1 MSQADTKE
9 TQLMLEFGEEP
20 EEAHIYFIIEAF
32 LDLQEKMGDEVILK
46 AMKDAISRRLQR
58 A

>member
-1 MSQADTKE
+1 
-9 TQLMLEFGEEP
+9 MLEFGEEP